1 MAFEIFSIVGKIG
14 LEGSDKVNTQLG
26 LLQGESEKTKAAMSK
41 VGTGMAVMGG
51 AILGGM
57 GLAMKSAADFETA
70 MREVNTMMNL
80 SSQQFKELSG
90 EVQALASDMGVDAVD
105 SAKALYQAISAGVP
119 KDNAVEF
126 LRIATKAAI
135 GGVTS
140 TATAVDG
147 LTTVLN
153 AFKMPVSEAERVA
166 DIMFTTVKGGKT
178 TMEELSQSLFNVAP
192 IAAASGVKF
201 EEVSAALST
210 MTKQGIPTTIATTSL
225 RQALVTM
232 QKPTA
237 DMAVAIKSLGYETGQ
252 SMLDSLG
259 LAEAFYQLRGYTK
272 GSNEMLMKML
282 GSVEAGQAVLSL
294 TGDSAQM
301 FADDL
306 AAMSKAAGASDAA
319 FQEMEKSTAR
329 QMEHLQ
335 AAFKDIQITIG
346 NVLLPGLTALLGVTK
361 PIVQAMTDWTS
372 AHPGLTKV
380 IVIATTALG
389 GLLVVGGLI
398 LITLSKLAGAWA
410 TLTLVMKSNTVAMV
424 RYRTAAIAA
433 RIATSTLYTSLGLI
447 GVALGV
453 AAVAFEVFSG
463 KSKKAKE
470 EVKETAEEVDN
481 LSERLIQMAKKL
493 TDGSILAQK
502 DLADLR
508 EAIKKATTT
517 EELEQYNTML
527 QVSAENATALGES
540 IEEQGGKANVT
551 GWYMSQLGKASEELA
566 QRQEEL
572 AASTDLATDAN
583 TALQADIDKTNFTI
597 GAQER
602 AVDMAKN
609 ALEGYKEMA
618 SDASEE
624 VSRLKGELQS
634 ANDELNALTNPN
646 LEGMGEFKNQIAD
659 IDLELANLE
668 LKKIQEFGAGSAGE
682 TELGA
687 AKKKLAEL
695 QESQKAS
702 DLPSAFDSYILAAE
716 ADIKAIEDRASA
728 IDRDIELQRTLRR
741 ELELTAKVKYDPQL
755 RELEDAASHYQSIM
769 EQQETI
775 RDLNARMAAAE
786 AVGAD
791 TSDIEGQITSAQE
804 LLDKL
809 QSGGSDE
816 TSFDVAIARM
826 KELGDT
832 VIPTLEGQLDA
843 AQDHLDWT
851 TSLVTLH
858 TSVVATMTQMVIDSK
873 VQLDALEADFAGTAL
888 AIKAQAS
895 DAAAA
900 WANVIAMKTA
910 ANGGSSITA
919 PSVST
924 PNISPANQALGGI
937 TMSPGLSWVGEQG
950 PELLNLPTGAIVR
963 PLDKIGSPSVSVN
976 VNVYGSVTTERDL
989 VDIIMS
995 QAIPQIRNAI
1005 GAR

>member
-153 AFKMPVSEAERVA
+153 AFKMPVSEAEQVA

-259 LAEAFYQLRGYTK
+259 LAEAFNQLRGYTK

-346 NVLLPGLTALLGVTK
+346 NVLLPGLTALLGVIK

-493 TDGSILAQK
+493 TSGSILSQK
-502 DLADLR
+502 ELGDLK

-517 EELEQYNTML
+517 EELEQYNTIL
-527 QVSAENATALGES
+527 EVSAENVENLAGQ
-540 IEEQGGKANVT
+540 IEEQGGSAHAT
-551 GWYMSQLGKASEELA
+551 GWYVSELAKASEELA
-566 QRQEEL
+566 QRQAEL
-572 AASTDLATDAN
+572 TGVVDLATIAEKQHQDAVDFAN
-583 TALQADIDKTNFTI
+583 DAITIQEQAL
-597 GAQER
+597 
-602 AVDMAKN
+602 DMAKN

-634 ANDELNALTNPN
+634 ANDELNSLTNPN

-702 DLPSAFDSYILAAE
+702 DLPSAFDSDILAAE

-741 ELELTAKVKYDPQL
+741 ELELTRDITFEPQI
-755 RELEDAASHYQSIM
+755 RELEDLGDKYNETGIYGEQSFNAV
-769 EQQETI
+769 
-775 RDLNARMAAAE
+775 RDRMN
-786 AVGAD
+786 
-791 TSDIEGQITSAQE
+791 E
-804 LLDKL
+804 L
-809 QSGGSDE
+809 
-816 TSFDVAIARM
+816 T
-826 KELGDT
+826 DT
-832 VIPTLEGQLDA
+832 VIPDLKTQLEDA
-843 AQDHLDWT
+843 ETYLDWT